1 MRAPIIERAR
11 QAEASRRKPP
21 ARGAGEPRF
30 AQHLRTGQPSPAEPA
45 QASAAAAPLAAVL
58 DAPAIGEIGE
68 PGEPRAT
75 RYASDLLDRL
85 DALRLDLLDGRIDGE
100 RLDGLCRTL
109 RAERLRCNDT
119 RLESV
124 VEEIE
129 LRAQVE
135 LAKLA
140 RSV

>member
-1 MRAPIIERAR
+1 MRAPMIERAR

-21 ARGAGEPRF
+21 ARGAGEPGF

-45 QASAAAAPLAAVL
+45 QASPAAPLAAVL
-58 DAPAIGEIGE
+58 DAQAIGEIGE